1 MTMPWRSD
9 WQFVPEPASEEMD
22 WERVMSFVH
31 EPALHQPGCEP
42 EAKTPPPSGLFF
54 EPYVGYVFPR
64 RA

>member
-54 EPYVGYVFPR
+54 
-64 RA
+64 